1 MGAIFDIRKHLKV
14 ALIVGAVLLAINAGF
29 YAAVIRPRVRAYY
42 NLEESRAEFD
52 SKLAAAEKQ
61 HKELQT
67 YFDKLVAAQQGTEKF
82 FKEILGTKQEKS
94 IESQREVS
102 EIATEFGIDPQSVS
116 MTNDDRPEDG
126 LERFAI
132 EMPIEGDYEKLRR
145 FLARIESSKSFL
157 VVDRI
162 NLTGTKEGGLR
173 LQLIINLSTYFNAPW
188 LKELKKPT
196 TPTSRTKA

>member
-94 IESQREVS
+94 IEIQREVS
-102 EIATEFGIDPQSVS
+102 EIATEFGIDAQSVS

-132 EMPIEGDYEKLRR
+132 EMPIEGDYENLRR

-173 LQLIINLSTYFNAPW
+173 LQPIINLTTYFNAPW
-188 LKELKKPT
+188 LKERKKPT
-196 TPTSRTKA
+196 TPTSRRKA